1 MSPATP
7 PPPRLY
13 VSNIHFA
20 LQATDY
26 LQAELAPSPI
36 LHFWSL
42 SVEEQFY
49 FFWPALVLLVVRLTR
64 GRADL
69 GRWMAV
75 LAGTVIAVSFGV
87 SFWLTEVNAP
97 WAFFSLM
104 TRAWELGLG
113 AILAIGATRVAR
125 LPDRPA
131 AIAAW
136 VGLGMIGLAGVTHGI
151 GTPYPGTAALLPTVG
166 SALVIAGGFRQSAFA
181 PGRWL
186 SMAVPRFLG
195 RISYSLYLWHWP
207 LLVIPAAALNS
218 KLPWWARGALVMA
231 AIGCAWAT
239 QRFVE
244 APFRKGR
251 WIGMIPRRNLVTAG
265 ALTLVVATVSL
276 GIGVRTSNALGGA
289 AASDPTAD
297 EAKLDEILGGAS
309 SPLPSATGTP
319 SASGSA
325 SPSGNPG
332 ASPSLS
338 PGASGS
344 PGIVDPLTLP
354 PTAGGPVPAALRPAI
369 GMAKSDHP
377 LPYNDGC
384 HAVADDLFNGS
395 CVYGDPDGATT
406 VILVGDSHGLAW
418 FPTVERLA
426 TERGWRMINLTKGAC
441 STADILQFNSQL
453 KRVYTEC
460 PEWREN
466 MFDRVESEHP
476 DLVIVANSR
485 NVNITDTTGTTLMG
499 AERRDAWRAGIADS
513 FARFTAIA
521 DHVVYIGDVPRSDF
535 DVPVCLSDNLTDTLA
550 CTTPFERAVSVGWLE
565 EEREASDEAG
575 VGFVDPTRWVCPSI
589 PCPAVIGNF
598 MVFFDNHHITT
609 PFASALYKRLGTEVE
624 ALTGLR

>member
-1 MSPATP
+1 M
-7 PPPRLY
+7 
-13 VSNIHFA
+13 A
-20 LQATDY
+20 L
-26 LQAELAPSPI
+26 
-36 LHFWSL
+36 
-42 SVEEQFY
+42 
-49 FFWPALVLLVVRLTR
+49 
-64 GRADL
+64 
-69 GRWMAV
+69 

-87 SFWLTEVNAP
+87 SLWLTEVNAP

-113 AILAIGATRVAR
+113 AILAIGATRLAR

-136 VGLGMIGLAGVTHGI
+136 VGLGMIALAGVTHDT

-166 SALVIAGGFRQSAFA
+166 SALVIAGGFRQSALA

-207 LLVIPAAALNS
+207 LLVIPAAALDS

-319 SASGSA
+319 AASGSA
-325 SPSGNPG
+325 AAKPERRRIGPAGHRRSARSAADRRRPGPGRAASRRSGWPSRTTHCPTTT
-332 ASPSLS
+332 AVMPSRTTS
-338 PGASGS
+338 TTDRACT
-344 PGIVDPLTLP
+344 GIP
-354 PTAGGPVPAALRPAI
+354 
-369 GMAKSDHP
+369 
-377 LPYNDGC
+377 
-384 HAVADDLFNGS
+384 NGT
-395 CVYGDPDGATT
+395 TT
-406 VILVGDSHGLAW
+406 VVLVGDSHGLAW
-418 FPTVERLA
+418 FPAVERLA

-441 STADILQFNSQL
+441 STSDILQFNSQL
-453 KRVYTEC
+453 KREYTEC
-460 PEWREN
+460 PEWREG
-466 MFDRVESEHP
+466 MFERVESIHP

-485 NVNITDTTGTTLMG
+485 NVTILDAEGTKLMG
-499 AERRDAWRAGIADS
+499 AQRLDTWRAGIAAS
-513 FARFTAIA
+513 FARFTDIA
-521 DHVVYIGDVPRSDF
+521 DHVVYIGDVPRTDF
-535 DVPVCLSDNLTDTLA
+535 DVPTCLSDNPTDLLA
-550 CTTPFERAVSVGWLE
+550 CTTSFDVAVDMVWLKAE
-565 EEREASDEAG
+565 KEATEEAG
-575 VGFVDPTRWVCPSI
+575 VGFIDPTRWICPSV
-589 PCPAVIGNF
+589 PCPSVIGNF
-598 MVFFDNHHITT
+598 MVFFDGHHITT
-609 PFASALYKRLGTEVE
+609 PFASALYKRLGAQIE